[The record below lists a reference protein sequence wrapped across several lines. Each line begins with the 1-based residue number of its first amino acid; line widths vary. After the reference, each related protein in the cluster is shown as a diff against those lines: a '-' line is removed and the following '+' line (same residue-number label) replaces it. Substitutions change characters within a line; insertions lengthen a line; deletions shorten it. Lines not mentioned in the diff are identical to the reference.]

1 MHDPRLRY
9 SYIGGKSP
17 FAIYLQ
23 WVPPRFP
30 LEAVLGVSI
39 DEMGNFPFRY
49 KHSYNILSDV
59 TFLELGVFSMPQY
72 RFEIECGRLT
82 ITLDYA
88 GVWTPAHEY
97 LSPERQTTE
106 PLWWFVEETRVD
118 KLHLGGVKAVSNHH
132 VKREYCASEYK
143 WDHRNDDTISIDSDS
158 VDSGSDFDDEE
169 NSTVSSSSDSSLFSS
184 DEESFRYY

>member
-23 WVPPRFP
+23 WEPPRYP
-30 LEAVLGVSI
+30 HEAKIGVSI
-39 DEMGNFPFRY
+39 DEMANFPFRY

-88 GVWTPAHEY
+88 GVCTPAHEY
-97 LSPERQTTE
+97 HSPERQTT
-106 PLWWFVEETRVD
+106 
-118 KLHLGGVKAVSNHH
+118 
-132 VKREYCASEYK
+132 
-143 WDHRNDDTISIDSDS
+143 
-158 VDSGSDFDDEE
+158 
-169 NSTVSSSSDSSLFSS
+169 
-184 DEESFRYY
+184 